1 MRVDTG
7 SSRRIAWGTAVFA
20 MSSVA
25 VAVVAAPASAGL
37 ERLSVGSVTDPG
49 QALYVGGKYGIGVSP
64 NPGDSASRHV
74 SFYDN
79 GRCIGSTLI
88 RSHGGD
94 TAVEPGRASIVWVPS
109 AAGTHTLLARR
120 GADSISITVTVAPTP
135 DGVTPVDAPKQD
147 GCGLDTGSVN
157 VGSIDSGSIGP
168 SWESPGTG
176 SVYR

>member
-1 MRVDTG
+1 
-7 SSRRIAWGTAVFA
+7 
-20 MSSVA
+20 MSSLA

-37 ERLSVGSVTDPG
+37 EQLSVGSVTDPG

-64 NPGDSASRHV
+64 NPGNSASRHV

-79 GRCIGSTLI
+79 GRCIGSSLI
-88 RSHGGD
+88 RSYGD
-94 TAVEPGRASIVWVPS
+94 SVPVPGRASIVWVPS
-109 AAGTHTLLARR
+109 TAGTHTLLARR
-120 GADSISITVTVAPTP
+120 GADAVSITVTVAPTP
-135 DGVTPVDAPKQD
+135 DGVTPVEQPKQD

-157 VGSIDSGSIGP
+157 VGSVDSGSIGP